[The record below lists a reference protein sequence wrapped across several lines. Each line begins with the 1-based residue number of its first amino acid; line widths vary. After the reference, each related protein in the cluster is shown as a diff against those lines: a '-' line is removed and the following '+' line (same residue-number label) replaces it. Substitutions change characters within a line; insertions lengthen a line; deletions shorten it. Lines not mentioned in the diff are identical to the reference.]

1 MYKLFE
7 YSKEEFQHLSVKN
20 LMPRYFAERHDG
32 YIERW
37 KVTGH
42 HIKLNKSTYLWGNTK
57 SGTLFSFMMFAKVIP
72 LLH

>member
-1 MYKLFE
+1 
-7 YSKEEFQHLSVKN
+7 
-20 LMPRYFAERHDG
+20 MPKYFAERHDQ